1 MPAGVFAFNEDR
13 MGDSGFGP
21 APQTNLDEFERRS
34 REALS
39 SCAPATPGRARTGG
53 GFTGPLDVGSSQQS
67 HLTTG
72 DETSIVGA
80 EELDD
85 FRRWWRQSLTQKA
98 AENPPRGRKL
108 TCMAIGSIGLALV
121 GSALALKGGA
131 PTLNRPLVTPPVS
144 DTPTVQN
151 TGGATADTPAGAT
164 TSPTG
169 VSGATPVAAEADAQ
183 AARGVAS
190 TASVQTT
197 DPEAAPTVSA
207 RPEGPLSSSV
217 ADAPKPLAKPPSER
231 TSGPVRTTQPS
242 IDLPV
247 KRPGKN
253 TAWVV
258 VGTTEADIP
267 RADADTPTP
276 PLPIGTPAK
285 PIREASEALTEPVE
299 ATRQSPNP
307 FLRAFGDL
315 FGALVLPARQSI
327 DPTAIG
333 STGST
338 VQLGAPKP
346 EAEAKRDIKR
356 LNARYGSALRGSTV
370 GLHKVLVNGEP
381 VYRLRVVGLPRD
393 KAAAL
398 CARVKGDGGS
408 CSTSE

>member
-1 MPAGVFAFNEDR
+1 MR
-13 MGDSGFGP
+13 DSGLGP

-39 SCAPATPGRARTGG
+39 PCAPTTPGRARAGG
-53 GFTGPLDVGSSQQS
+53 GFAGPLDVGSSQQS
-67 HLTTG
+67 HLTPG

-85 FRRWWRQSLTQKA
+85 FRRWWRQSLTPAA
-98 AENPPRGRKL
+98 AENRPRGRRL
-108 TCMAIGSIGLALV
+108 TRMAIGAISLALI
-121 GSALALKGGA
+121 GSTLAFKGGA
-131 PTLNRPLVTPPVS
+131 PRPLVTAPVS
-144 DTPTVQN
+144 DTATVQN
-151 TGGATADTPAGAT
+151 SGGSTAGTPADITAL
-164 TSPTG
+164 PPAG

-197 DPEAAPTVSA
+197 DPEAAPRVSA
-207 RPEGPLSSSV
+207 RPERLLSSAV
-217 ADAPKPLAKPPSER
+217 PNAPKPPAKPPSKW
-231 TSGPVRTTQPS
+231 TSGPVRTTQPA

-253 TAWVV
+253 TARVV

-285 PIREASEALTEPVE
+285 LDREATENMTESAEA
-299 ATRQSPNP
+299 ARQSPNP
-307 FLRAFGDL
+307 FLRALGDL
-315 FGALVLPARQSI
+315 FGAQVLPARQSI

-338 VQLGAPKP
+338 VELGAPRP

-370 GLHKVLVNGEP
+370 GLRKVLVNGET
-381 VYRLRVVGLPRD
+381 VYRLHVVGLPRD

-398 CARVKGDGGS
+398 CARVKGEGGS
-408 CSTSE
+408 CSIGE